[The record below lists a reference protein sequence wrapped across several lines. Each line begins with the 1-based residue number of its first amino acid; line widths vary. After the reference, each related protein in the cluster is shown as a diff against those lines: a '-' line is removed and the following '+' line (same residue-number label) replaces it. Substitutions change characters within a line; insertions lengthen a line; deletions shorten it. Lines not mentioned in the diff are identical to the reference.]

1 MSERSTTE
9 NMFLEVRFAVLSGIY
24 LPGQILDR
32 DELCQ
37 VYGCKSATAL
47 DALNALVHEGYL
59 DIPRR
64 GVFGVRL
71 WSEVEIN
78 DLFDIRASMM
88 GMAAARATERGTDL
102 EVANLV
108 RRTEE
113 AAAPDF
119 SDQSGTEILIS
130 RGVDIQATIIRM
142 ARVATITDMAR
153 SIGPNALYRQS
164 VWAQN
169 SKQLIKTWRS
179 IGAISAALKR
189 RAPAQAQSAMAE
201 FVELTRGALLASFAE
216 GDHVDWPE
224 FPVIRRIDCHIIRR
238 GCAFGA
244 GGREPALDGRII
256 PFGIGQLRS

>member
-1 MSERSTTE
+1 
-9 NMFLEVRFAVLSGIY
+9 MFLEVRFAVLGGIY

-37 VYGCKSATAL
+37 VYGCKSAVAV

-64 GVFGVRL
+64 GVFGVRV
-71 WSEVEIN
+71 WSNVEIN

-88 GMAAARATERGTDL
+88 GMAAARATDRGTDL
-102 EVANLV
+102 EIANLV
-108 RRTEE
+108 RKTEE

-119 SDQSGTEILIS
+119 SDETGTETLIS
-130 RGVDIQATIIRM
+130 NGVDVQATIIRI
-142 ARVATITDMAR
+142 ARVATIAYMAR

-169 SKQLIKTWRS
+169 SEQMLKSWRFAS
-179 IGAISAALKR
+179 MIGAAMKR
-189 RAPAQAQSAMAE
+189 RDAVQAQNAMAE
-201 FVELTRGALLASFAE
+201 FVDHTRGALLASITE
-216 GDHVDWPE
+216 CDHAAWSE
-224 FPVIRRIDCHIIRR
+224 FPTIRRIDCHIVRN

-244 GGREPALDGRII
+244 GGREPALDGRVI